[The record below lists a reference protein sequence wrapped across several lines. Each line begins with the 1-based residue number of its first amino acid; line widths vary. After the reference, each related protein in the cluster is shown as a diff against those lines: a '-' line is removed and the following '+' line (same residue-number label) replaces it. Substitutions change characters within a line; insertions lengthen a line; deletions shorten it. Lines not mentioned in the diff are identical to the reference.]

1 MPSSRISHETKY
13 SRMEQVKFVKDRNF
27 RHKYLLQILPQV
39 TMMHTDYFV
48 TLEIPSGFLILVTLK

>member
-1 MPSSRISHETKY
+1 
-13 SRMEQVKFVKDRNF
+13 MEQVKFVKDRNF
-27 RHKYLLQILPQV
+27 RHKYLPQILPQV